1 MRSGEIAV
9 PPKGTTFD
17 KATHL
22 DVGDLAVDS
31 RKVSTLLRVRLKYS
45 KTDPFR
51 KGVDVF
57 VGKTGNELCPVQV
70 MVTYL
75 RIRGW
80 KPGPLF
86 CTWEGKALSRTKFVA
101 EVQKAILS
109 RGKSARATVGIVSG
123 VEQPP
128 QLLLLE
134 WEKQQLRCLAD
145 GQVQHTKYIS
155 RLLESILLSSRQ
167 CYRGSLQSA
176 KQ

>member
-1 MRSGEIAV
+1 MLSQRGA
-9 PPKGTTFD
+9 TFD

-22 DVGDLAVDS
+22 DVGDLAIDS
-31 RKVSTLLRVRLKYS
+31 RKVPTLLRVRLKYS

-51 KGVDVF
+51 KSVDVF

-101 EVQKAILS
+101 EVQKAIIS
-109 RGKSARATVGIVSG
+109 RGKSAKGYTGHSFRCGAATTAATLGVGEATIKMLGRWSS
-123 VEQPP
+123 
-128 QLLLLE
+128 
-134 WEKQQLRCLAD
+134 AAY
-145 GQVQHTKYIS
+145 QV
-155 RLLESILLSSRQ
+155 ESILLSSRQ

-176 KQ
+176 KR